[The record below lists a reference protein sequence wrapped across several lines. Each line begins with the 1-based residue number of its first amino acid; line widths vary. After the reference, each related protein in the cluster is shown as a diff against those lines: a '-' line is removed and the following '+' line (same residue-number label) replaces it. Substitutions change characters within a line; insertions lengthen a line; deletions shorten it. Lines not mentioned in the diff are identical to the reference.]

1 MPYSYAQTTSSGT
14 TGADHITVPFSYLSK
29 SHVHVTLND
38 VLVAD
43 NTLTWLSAGMIQL
56 PSIPGA
62 GVAIVV
68 YRATPIDAPL
78 TVWDSPN
85 ILDDRDLNAANLQQL
100 YAVQEAH
107 DLAAQNSPVDGA
119 AVAAEAA
126 AAAVSAASAAASA
139 LSASAAAAIAQ
150 AVGNVESAGVTV
162 SPAIGGWATVRAAIS
177 GLLANFANYM
187 PTSWTLTAAGLATG
201 GGSGAANRTITV
213 TASSQAEAEA
223 GTDNAK
229 VPTSLRVFQAI
240 AAYLIAHP
248 PVAADPRGTGD
259 LQPTHKT
266 TADAGWIMWSDGT
279 IGDASASASIR
290 SNADTANL
298 FALYWAFGNTVCPV
312 TPSGHGASAAA
323 DFAAHKKIALPP
335 AAGRFLGVAGAGSG
349 LTSRNLA
356 ATVGQETVTITQANL
371 PNITLHG
378 TGSDSGNTAGSSI
391 GDTPVFQST
400 GGALPSV
407 PLGGSGTALA
417 IMSPGAYVNVMIKL

>member
-29 SHVHVTLND
+29 THVHVTLND
-38 VLVAD
+38 VLVDDA
-43 NTLTWLSAGMIQL
+43 TLTWLSAGMIQL
-56 PSIPGA
+56 ASIPSA

-85 ILDDRDLNAANLQQL
+85 ILDERDLNAANLQQL

-139 LSASAAAAIAQ
+139 LSAAAAAATAL

-162 SPAIGGWATVRAAIS
+162 SPTISGWATVRAAIS

-240 AAYLIAHP
+240 AAYLLLHP
-248 PVAADPRGTGD
+248 PVAADPRTTGD

-279 IGDASASASIR
+279 IGDGSSSASIHA
-290 SNADTANL
+290 NADAANL

-335 AAGRFLGVAGAGSG
+335 AAGRFLGVAGTGSG
-349 LTSRNLA
+349 LTTRNLA
-356 ATVGQETVTITQANL
+356 ATVGQETVTIASGNL
-371 PNITLHG
+371 PNVTLHG
-378 TGSDSGNTAGSSI
+378 TESDGTQIPAGS
-391 GDTPVFQST
+391 GDPVTVVTP
-400 GGALPSV
+400 GGGSKPDIS
-407 PLGGSGTALA
+407 LGGSGTALS